1 MNLENYDFEV
11 NMSKKKIIPDYEIK
25 QDENFYYVSGYT
37 SSGFPYGITWEEFEN
52 DSDDEEDENDII
64 F

>member
-1 MNLENYDFEV
+1 
-11 NMSKKKIIPDYEIK
+11 MSKKKIIPDYEIK